1 MMAPAWHEEPIAKK
15 HDRKGF
21 DCGQED
27 LNRFLQ
33 QYARQAHEHG
43 ASKTYVAV
51 DEADGKTI
59 VGYYTLSPAQVDFY
73 RVPEVARLKLETR
86 DVLPRLGRHDVGGFR
101 LARLAVSKSLQGQ
114 GIGGQLLAAAA
125 RRCMRASQELGGT
138 ALMIDAKDE
147 RVAQWYASYGAVR
160 LNDAPLSLL
169 LPYGLLAAAVRK
181 AGKEEEWFGKKAKG
195 RE

>member
-1 MMAPAWHEEPIAKK
+1 MTAPAWHEEAIAKK
-15 HDRKGF
+15 HDRKAF

-51 DEADGKTI
+51 EDADGTTI
-59 VGYYTLSPAQVDFY
+59 LGYYTLSPAQVDFY
-73 RVPEVARLKLETR
+73 RVPEVARLN
-86 DVLPRLGRHDVGGFR
+86 LGRHDVGGFR
-101 LARLAVSKSLQGQ
+101 LARLSVTKSLQGQ
-114 GIGGQLLAAAA
+114 GLGGKFLVAAA
-125 RRCMRASQELGGT
+125 RRCMRASQEVGGT

-147 RVAQWYASYGAVR
+147 RVAQWYGSYGAVR

-169 LPYGLLAAAVRK
+169 LPYGLLTAALRK
-181 AGKEEEWFGKKAKG
+181 AGKEEEWFGKKAEG